1 MKIEH
6 IAFNVPDAA
15 SLAHWY
21 VEHLGLTIK
30 MQLKEPPFTHFLA
43 DDAGAVMVEFYSNTD
58 APLPDYTR
66 QDPRTLH
73 LAFVSNDVA
82 ADRQRLMDAGAT
94 PVGDVE
100 QMENG
105 TVLAMLRD
113 PWGLAVQ
120 LVHRAPP
127 MI

>member
-6 IAFNVPDAA
+6 IAFNVSDAA

-30 MQLKEPPFTHFLA
+30 MQLDKPPFTHFLA
-43 DDAGAVMVEFYSNTD
+43 DDAGAVMVEFYTNTD
-58 APLPDYTR
+58 APLPDYGQ

-73 LAFVSNDVA
+73 LAFVSADVA
-82 ADRQRLMDAGAT
+82 ADRQRLINAGAT
-94 PVGDVE
+94 PVGDV
-100 QMENG
+100 QRMENG
-105 TVLAMLRD
+105 AELAMLRD

-120 LVHRAPP
+120 LVHRSPS